1 MLLPFVVVVVVVVVR
16 LLLLLL
22 QQRLVNQQLKSSITK
37 AIISPVV
44 SDSFLPSSNTAY
56 SKSKYSRLVVIF
68 IENPLCFYKR
78 CFFTTICAKMRERAK
93 CKIFVEI
100 GTSHLAGE
108 ATTISLSGKQ
118 WCYII

>member
-1 MLLPFVVVVVVVVVR
+1 MLAPVVVVVVVVVV
-16 LLLLLL
+16 LLLL
-22 QQRLVNQQLKSSITK
+22 QQRLEYQQLNNSITK

-44 SDSFLPSSNTAY
+44 SDSFLPSSKTAY

-78 CFFTTICAKMRERAK
+78 CFFTTICVKMRESAK

-100 GTSHLAGE
+100 GTSRE
-108 ATTISLSGKQ
+108 AHVFVLNPSALR
-118 WCYII
+118 CV